1 MPDPGNTITEQLEQ
15 CWDDMV
21 AHPAQTLLRLE
32 ELLASMTVNDP
43 HYGKGLFYLG
53 CCAVYNGDNA
63 GAIEHLREALALAKQ
78 VNDLHQQRR
87 VSNSLGMAYKSL
99 GEYAAAVE
107 ALDNAIALS
116 VSLDYP
122 LGHITAKLNLV
133 EVYYEIGDKA
143 AYEANLNEVLAM
155 NVEFDNPEW
164 EGEILLLQGR
174 LGLMH
179 FDFVSA
185 DRALS
190 EALRIAH
197 SIHYGHLIIN
207 VMTEIG
213 RMQRLRGQLHSAV
226 LTLQQVVG
234 SEELALE
241 GVAGLAAYIELT
253 KTHLSLNDTDAA
265 YAVLQQSQQVIGR
278 YPNEHQQY
286 RQQIFELFARCLEQK
301 QQYEQ
306 AYGYLQRATLLKDV
320 INNQQIKQT
329 IAIRAQ
335 QQQREDERL
344 RRASAERENSL
355 LKQSQHQMEIINK
368 VAIELASTLDM
379 KVLGKQLYQLMN
391 YYFDAHFC
399 SLCVNHPELRM
410 VEVRSMIDEGQPLPL
425 LCLPYGTPESRTLQV
440 IEDRKPL
447 VLNGEASFLRVDV
460 KQKKPNSLLFLPL
473 IQEQTVLGVLSIQS
487 VLENRFDGDD
497 LNLILAIAPFISLAL
512 SNALSHEQVQLL
524 NAELVLEKEYIEQA
538 QQQIQFLAN
547 HDTLT
552 ELPNRRALEAHLNAK
567 LAESTTPQ
575 FSLVYIDL
583 DGFKPVNDAHGH
595 LIGDRVLQIVGGRLR
610 NVLRKSDFAARIG
623 GDEFV
628 LVVASVVDQ
637 TQISVLIERILQ
649 SIEQP
654 ISVDGNV
661 VQISASIGVVECSEQ
676 AQTLD
681 DLMHYA
687 DQAMYDVKRAGK
699 GGIKF
704 HPRPHS

>member
-1 MPDPGNTITEQLEQ
+1 MSSSITQ
-15 CWDDMV
+15 
-21 AHPAQTLLRLE
+21 
-32 ELLASMTVNDP
+32 S
-43 HYGKGLFYLG
+43 G
-53 CCAVYNGDNA
+53 
-63 GAIEHLREALALAKQ
+63 
-78 VNDLHQQRR
+78 
-87 VSNSLGMAYKSL
+87 
-99 GEYAAAVE
+99 
-107 ALDNAIALS
+107 
-116 VSLDYP
+116 
-122 LGHITAKLNLV
+122 
-133 EVYYEIGDKA
+133 
-143 AYEANLNEVLAM
+143 
-155 NVEFDNPEW
+155 

-185 DRALS
+185 DCALS

-278 YPNEHQQY
+278 HPNEHQQY

-379 KVLGKQLYQLMN
+379 TVLGKQLYQLMN

>member
-1 MPDPGNTITEQLEQ
+1 
-15 CWDDMV
+15 
-21 AHPAQTLLRLE
+21 
-32 ELLASMTVNDP
+32 
-43 HYGKGLFYLG
+43 
-53 CCAVYNGDNA
+53 
-63 GAIEHLREALALAKQ
+63 
-78 VNDLHQQRR
+78 
-87 VSNSLGMAYKSL
+87 
-99 GEYAAAVE
+99 
-107 ALDNAIALS
+107 
-116 VSLDYP
+116 
-122 LGHITAKLNLV
+122 
-133 EVYYEIGDKA
+133 
-143 AYEANLNEVLAM
+143 
-155 NVEFDNPEW
+155 
-164 EGEILLLQGR
+164 
-174 LGLMH
+174 
-179 FDFVSA
+179 
-185 DRALS
+185 
-190 EALRIAH
+190 
-197 SIHYGHLIIN
+197 
-207 VMTEIG
+207 
-213 RMQRLRGQLHSAV
+213 
-226 LTLQQVVG
+226 
-234 SEELALE
+234 
-241 GVAGLAAYIELT
+241 
-253 KTHLSLNDTDAA
+253 
-265 YAVLQQSQQVIGR
+265 
-278 YPNEHQQY
+278 
-286 RQQIFELFARCLEQK
+286 
-301 QQYEQ
+301 
-306 AYGYLQRATLLKDV
+306 
-320 INNQQIKQT
+320 
-329 IAIRAQ
+329 AQ

>member
-1 MPDPGNTITEQLEQ
+1 
-15 CWDDMV
+15 
-21 AHPAQTLLRLE
+21 
-32 ELLASMTVNDP
+32 
-43 HYGKGLFYLG
+43 
-53 CCAVYNGDNA
+53 
-63 GAIEHLREALALAKQ
+63 
-78 VNDLHQQRR
+78 
-87 VSNSLGMAYKSL
+87 
-99 GEYAAAVE
+99 
-107 ALDNAIALS
+107 
-116 VSLDYP
+116 
-122 LGHITAKLNLV
+122 
-133 EVYYEIGDKA
+133 EVYYDIGDKA

-447 VLNGEASFLRVDV
+447 VLNGGASFLRVDV